1 MKIELIN
8 GYYIEVDALNYTL
21 KQRYIGETKDGQPKD
36 SVRVIGYYGKFEE
49 AIHSFLKRNQLDCMA
64 DMSMDLDTY
73 VKSIAECNLK
83 AVQALQKAWSEC
95 GNGGKE

>member
-21 KQRYIGETKDGQPKD
+21 RQRYEGKTKDGQPKE
-36 SVRVIGYYGKFEE
+36 SERVIGYYGKFEE
-49 AIHSFLKRNQLDCMA
+49 AVRSFLKRNQLDCMA

-73 VKSIAECNLK
+73 VKSIAECNLN
-83 AVQALQKAWSEC
+83 AVQTIQKAWE
-95 GNGGKE
+95 GK

>member
-73 VKSIAECNLK
+73 VKSIAECNSN
-83 AVQALQKAWSEC
+83 AVQAIQKAWRGSEDD
-95 GNGGKE
+95 GK